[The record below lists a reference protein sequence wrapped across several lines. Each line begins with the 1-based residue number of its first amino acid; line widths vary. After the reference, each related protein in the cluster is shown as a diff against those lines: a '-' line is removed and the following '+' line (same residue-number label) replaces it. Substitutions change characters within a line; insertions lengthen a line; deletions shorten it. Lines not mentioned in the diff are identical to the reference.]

1 VRPLAAAPRGPVDVP
16 DAVRARIRNP
26 TAVWRNEVGGLTF
39 RDADGARFAKWNP
52 VGTTVS
58 LAAERERL
66 AWAWP
71 YHPVPE
77 VLDYAADDAGELLV
91 TRALP
96 GESAVAERWRAE
108 PRTAARAIGEGLRAL
123 HEQLPTG
130 DCPFSWSAAER
141 LARRAPAARVELGAP
156 PPVDRLVVCHGDA
169 CAPNT
174 LLDSGGRWLAH
185 VDLGT
190 LGVADRW
197 ADLAVASMSLGWNFG
212 DGWEAEFFAAYGVR
226 PDADR
231 IRFYRALW
239 DAPTVG

>member
-1 VRPLAAAPRGPVDVP
+1 VRQLAAAPRGPVEVP
-16 DAVRARIRNP
+16 DAVRTRARRLE
-26 TAVWRNEVGGLTF
+26 AVWLNDEGGLTF
-39 RDADGARFAKWNP
+39 RDPDGGRYLKWNP
-52 VGTTVS
+52 RGTTIS

-66 AWAWP
+66 LWARP
-71 YHPVPE
+71 HHPVPE
-77 VLDYAADDAGELLV
+77 VLDYVADDAGELLV

-96 GESAVAERWRAE
+96 GDSAVAERWRAE

-123 HEQLPTG
+123 HEQLPVD
-130 DCPFSWSAAER
+130 DCPFGWAADER
-141 LARRAPAARVELGAP
+141 LLACTASARAELGDP
-156 PPVDRLVVCHGDA
+156 PPVERLVVCHGDA

-174 LLDSGGRWLAH
+174 LLGADGRWLAH
-185 VDLGT
+185 VDFGT
-190 LGVADRW
+190 LGAADAW

-239 DAPTVG
+239 DAPVAG